1 MRRCDVATARTT
13 VRRSRTVLARLK
25 KRGEFLRA
33 AKSGAR
39 AWTPGLLLQAVRRD
53 DARADNQ
60 PPARVGFT
68 TSKKVGK
75 AVDRNRA
82 RRRLRALSTEVLEP
96 AAKAGFDYVLIGRTE
111 TVTRP
116 YAELIRDLR
125 RAIVQVHKGGKRE
138 GRNRNAAPR
147 KPAPPPGVRGGRA

>member
-1 MRRCDVATARTT
+1 M
-13 VRRSRTVLARLK
+13 LARLK

-33 AKSGAR
+33 ARSGAR

-116 YAELIRDLR
+116 YTELIRDLR
-125 RAIVQVHKGGKRE
+125 RAITQVHKGGQVHQGGKRE
-138 GRNRNAAPR
+138 GRNRNAGPR
-147 KPAPPPGVRGGRA
+147 KPAPPSGVRGGRA